1 MCICLTQS
9 QLLVICSSNNTCES
23 PAWFSTV
30 GGTVHFTL
38 MVGFCLWVFCGS
50 FFGFV
55 LFLIVFCQRQA
66 MKLHACACTAESE

>member
-1 MCICLTQS
+1 MH
-9 QLLVICSSNNTCES
+9 ES

-30 GGTVHFTL
+30 GGTAFHTNGGFL
-38 MVGFCLWVFCGS
+38 FVGFCSS

-66 MKLHACACTAESE
+66 MKLHACACTAEGQSETWPEQEVCWS